1 MNTETS
7 MSKNPIKQ
15 ESSGTLSL
23 DVLLRMKKHSI
34 SLAPAHI
41 SAFCTLLLLLLSC
54 IFQYSAST
62 HLHNHHFT
70 NHLLRI
76 LAAMFV
82 AFLVSKVSPK
92 WFKNLSFLYY
102 LIGVGLLIL
111 VHFKGLTIKGA
122 SRWLAIGPIRVEPS
136 EFMKIACPLYMAH
149 CLSYLKLPLHLSHFL
164 FCANIILVPFF
175 LIAKQPDLGT
185 GIIVLSIGLLQIFI
199 SGLSYRSIASLL
211 LILIASIPLL
221 WNLLHTYQQNRILT
235 LLDPSSDPLGAGYH
249 IMQSKIAIGSGGIW
263 GKGLLGSTQ
272 VFYQFLP
279 EFHTDFIFALISEE
293 SGLFGASLILFLLC
307 TLCMSILVMALQ
319 AKSIFAKLML
329 SAIAFYFFI
338 CSCINT
344 AMVCGIIPVVGV
356 PLPFFSYGG
365 SNLMVCGVALGIVWH
380 LHRIEY
386 D

>member
-1 MNTETS
+1 
-7 MSKNPIKQ
+7 
-15 ESSGTLSL
+15 
-23 DVLLRMKKHSI
+23 
-34 SLAPAHI
+34 
-41 SAFCTLLLLLLSC
+41 
-54 IFQYSAST
+54 
-62 HLHNHHFT
+62 
-70 NHLLRI
+70 
-76 LAAMFV
+76 
-82 AFLVSKVSPK
+82 
-92 WFKNLSFLYY
+92 
-102 LIGVGLLIL
+102 
-111 VHFKGLTIKGA
+111 
-122 SRWLAIGPIRVEPS
+122 
-136 EFMKIACPLYMAH
+136 
-149 CLSYLKLPLHLSHFL
+149 
-164 FCANIILVPFF
+164 
-175 LIAKQPDLGT
+175 
-185 GIIVLSIGLLQIFI
+185 
-199 SGLSYRSIASLL
+199 
-211 LILIASIPLL
+211 
-221 WNLLHTYQQNRILT
+221 
-235 LLDPSSDPLGAGYH
+235 
-249 IMQSKIAIGSGGIW
+249 MQSKIAIGSGGIW

-380 LHRIEY
+380 LYRIEY